1 MHACMH
7 AYVCMHMYACTCM
20 HAHIYTQ
27 CHAHDVTHKLTTT
40 TQRQMVNYSKDELQ
54 VQVIEN
60 TLNFPYLFSQLCNR
74 SVKH

>member
-1 MHACMH
+1 MH
-7 AYVCMHMYACTCM
+7 ACTCM
-20 HAHIYTQ
+20 HAHVYTHNVMHMMSHTQ
-27 CHAHDVTHKLTTT
+27 VNNN